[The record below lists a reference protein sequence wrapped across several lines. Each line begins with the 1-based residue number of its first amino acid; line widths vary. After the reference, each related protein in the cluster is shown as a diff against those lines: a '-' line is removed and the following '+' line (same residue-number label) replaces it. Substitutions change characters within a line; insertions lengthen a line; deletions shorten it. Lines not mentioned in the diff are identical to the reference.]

1 LCPALRRE
9 SPHATAKFEKTPMMD
24 PTLRTATRL
33 DRQAHLRGDDVAM
46 ARLRNA
52 PEARFLIMASGRPAT
67 ASNADRTETHIR
79 WFTAAEISAF
89 RNSAGSEHAVEPGA
103 TDQRDAVF
111 LGVERGTGA
120 PRFAIALS
128 EGEGVALADQLKPIT
143 DLRSLATQGIMT
155 PEEVS
160 LLGNAK
166 SLADW
171 HAASGFCSRCG
182 TASAIRDGGWRRVCP
197 SCGFN
202 AFPRT
207 DPVVIMLITDGER
220 CVITRESR
228 FPEGMYSVP
237 AGYVEPGEDI
247 EHAVIR
253 ETQEELGIL
262 VGDVRY
268 HLSQPWPFPHSLM
281 IGCFA
286 KTAPVDL
293 RRDPTE
299 IDDARWV
306 GREELA
312 SMVTG
317 THPEGLWVPGS
328 HAIAHSLIQRW
339 LTATSAL
346 SAFALL

>member
-1 LCPALRRE
+1 
-9 SPHATAKFEKTPMMD
+9 M
-24 PTLRTATRL
+24 
-33 DRQAHLRGDDVAM
+33 AH
-46 ARLRNA
+46 LRNA
-52 PEARFLIMASGRPAT
+52 PEARFLILASGKPAT
-67 ASNADRTETHIR
+67 VSNADRTETHIR
-79 WFTAAEISAF
+79 WFTAAEISAL
-89 RNSAGSEHAVEPGA
+89 RNPDSSEHAVEPGA
-103 TDQRDAVF
+103 ANQWDAVF

-120 PRFAIALS
+120 PRFAITLS
-128 EGEGVALADQLKPIT
+128 EGAALALADQLEPVAG
-143 DLRSLATQGIMT
+143 LRSLATQGIMT

-166 SLADW
+166 ALADW
-171 HAASGFCSRCG
+171 HAACGFCSRCG

-207 DPVVIMLITDGER
+207 DPVVIMVITDGKR
-220 CVITRESR
+220 CVITREPR

-253 ETQEELGIL
+253 ETQEELGFL
-262 VGDVRY
+262 VRDVRY
-268 HLSQPWPFPHSLM
+268 QLSQPWPFPHSLM

-286 KTAPVDL
+286 KAAPAEL

-306 GREELA
+306 DREELA

-317 THPEGLWVPGS
+317 THLEGLWVPGS
-328 HAIAHSLIQRW
+328 HAIAHSLIRRW
-339 LTATSAL
+339 LTATSP
-346 SAFALL
+346 